1 MAFNKTFL
9 QSIRDRGVTVGECS
23 SECILTQRLRRIRR
37 RIGLLLVGIVVI
49 ATDCIPM
56 PSGDTFTQKN
66 NGMR

>member
-1 MAFNKTFL
+1 MAFNKTFPP
-9 QSIRDRGVTVGECS
+9 SSSDHGVTVGECS
-23 SECILTQRLRRIRR
+23 SGFTLTPRLRRIRR